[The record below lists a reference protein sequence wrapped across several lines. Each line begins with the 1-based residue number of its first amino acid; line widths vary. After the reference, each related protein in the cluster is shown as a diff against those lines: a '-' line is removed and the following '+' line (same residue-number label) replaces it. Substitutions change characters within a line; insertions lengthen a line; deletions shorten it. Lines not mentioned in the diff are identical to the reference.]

1 MFTPEFFEV
10 YKAYELKVHK
20 KEREPCQVKRFLCNS
35 PLFDP
40 ANELDQPMIN
50 SHAIFTSTL
59 IDRTF
64 RTFKDEGVYPAGF
77 GTYHMYHRIDGE
89 LAAIGVLDITREFVD
104 SCYFI

>member
-1 MFTPEFFEV
+1 MFTQEFYEV

-40 ANELDQPMIN
+40 DSEGDIPIMQ

-64 RTFKDEGVYPAGF
+64 RTF
-77 GTYHMYHRIDGE
+77 
-89 LAAIGVLDITREFVD
+89 
-104 SCYFI
+104 